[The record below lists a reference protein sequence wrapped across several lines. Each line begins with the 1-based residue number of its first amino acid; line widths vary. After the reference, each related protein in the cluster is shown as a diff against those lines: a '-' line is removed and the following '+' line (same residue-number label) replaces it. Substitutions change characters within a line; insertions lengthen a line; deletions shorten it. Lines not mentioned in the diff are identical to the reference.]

1 MKKTFLSA
9 LVATAL
15 VLTACNQEKKYS
27 IDWDLS
33 IANQAGLTVD
43 SVTLTIDEEVVQT
56 VTTLKDG
63 HALLEG
69 TIDEPT
75 LGTVTLYF
83 TYQGLETNQTG
94 YDVIVEPGVITTDNE
109 LNFGKGTP
117 LNDAVLALFEQ
128 IDSISQA
135 EGDCVPAIKDFVSE
149 HKDDVSSVLV
159 LTHPAMTSLL
169 DCNELASLYEQ
180 TSDRLKQ
187 YKKMQTLKEKLECL
201 SLSAPGKKF
210 TDFEAEYNGKVQR
223 LSDYVG
229 KGKYVLVDFWAS
241 WCGPCRAE
249 IPNLINVYQQYKGP
263 KFEVLGVATWDEP
276 DNTLK
281 AIDELSIP
289 YPQIMNAQEAGSKAY
304 SIDGIPEII
313 LFAPDGTIL
322 KRGLRG
328 ADIEKA
334 VKEALGMAE

>member
-1 MKKTFLSA
+1 MKKNIFSALAMAAMLLSA
-9 LVATAL
+9 
-15 VLTACNQEKKYS
+15 CQKEGKYT

-33 IANQAGLTVD
+33 PAAETGITVD
-43 SVTLTIDEEVVQT
+43 SVTLSIEGITVQT
-56 VTTLKDG
+56 VTEMQNG

-83 TYQGLETNQTG
+83 SYQGEQNQTG
-94 YDVIVEPGVITTDNE
+94 YDVVVEPGAIITDQE

-117 LNDAVLALFEQ
+117 LNDAVLGLFEQ
-128 IDSISQA
+128 IDSLSQN
-135 EGDCVPAIKDFVSE
+135 EGDYQPAIRQYVAD
-149 HKDDVSSVLV
+149 HKDDVSVILV
-159 LTHPAMTSLL
+159 LTHPAMTSLM
-169 DCNELASLYEQ
+169 DCNELLALYEQ
-180 TSDRLKQ
+180 TSDKVKESQ
-187 YKKMQTLKEKLECL
+187 KMKELKEKLDCM
-201 SLSAPGKKF
+201 STTAPGQMF
-210 TDFEAEYNGKVQR
+210 ADFEAEYNGTTQR

-249 IPNLINVYQQYKGP
+249 VPNLIKVYNAYKGA

-281 AIDELSIP
+281 AIEELGIP

-304 SIDGIPEII
+304 SIYGIPEII

-328 ADIEKA
+328 SDIEKA
-334 VKEALGMAE
+334 VKEVMEP